1 MKNIMKHLQ
10 SMLDH
15 THAGRNAR
23 MNKLLIV
30 DDELEICEFLKS
42 FFEDRDFKVM
52 VANSGAQALE
62 QVELF
67 QPEVVLLDIQM
78 PGMDGLQ
85 TLKKI
90 KELHPKVKVIMVT
103 AVETQEKIEE
113 AMRLGADNYITKP
126 LSLEYLEKDVQD
138 KIDVLSKG
146 S

>member
-1 MKNIMKHLQ
+1 MI
-10 SMLDH
+10 
-15 THAGRNAR
+15 
-23 MNKLLIV
+23 NKMLIV
-30 DDELEICEFLKS
+30 DDEIEICEFLKS
-42 FFEDRDFKVM
+42 FFEDRNFKVA
-52 VANSGAQALE
+52 VASNGTQALE
-62 QVELF
+62 QMAVF
-67 QPEVVLLDIQM
+67 HPEIVLLDIQM

-90 KELHPKVKVIMVT
+90 KEIYPRVKVIMVT

-138 KIDVLSKG
+138 KIEILAKG

>member
-1 MKNIMKHLQ
+1 MI
-10 SMLDH
+10 
-15 THAGRNAR
+15 
-23 MNKLLIV
+23 NKLLIV
-30 DDELEICEFLKS
+30 DDEIEICEFLKS
-42 FFEDRDFKVM
+42 FFEDRDFKVA
-52 VANSGAQALE
+52 VAHEGQKALE
-62 QVELF
+62 QVDLF
-67 QPEVVLLDIQM
+67 HPGVVLLDIQM

-90 KELHPKVKVIMVT
+90 KEKYPRVKVIMVT

-138 KIDVLSKG
+138 KINVLAKS